1 MITAFY
7 CLLKSF
13 LWLPHALGS
22 LIYMRNRCFI
32 GEQSFNYDL
41 DHFDLSFN
49 FIRESGIP
57 LNHCQ
62 MGWTISLSPSSAECL
77 FSLIASGLNCF
88 ELAKLSLQVEF
99 PGVMQVLNRRS

>member
-1 MITAFY
+1 MRSR
-7 CLLKSF
+7 CL
-13 LWLPHALGS
+13 
-22 LIYMRNRCFI
+22 I
-32 GEQSFNYDL
+32 GEQSVNYDL
-41 DHFDLSFN
+41 DRFDLSFN

-57 LNHCQ
+57 LNHYQ
-62 MGWTISLSPSSAECL
+62 MDWTISLNPSSVECL